1 MLNKSLNRYKDTNGL
16 LCIAYSNKYIGVDW
30 KQVFFNNVSDTNAY
44 INEIGTTGNT
54 YIGIGTYGKTIKKN
68 KRNAK
73 NVLELTAH
81 YLDIDNHL
89 SPFDI
94 NKAKN
99 FERNVLRP
107 LYNNVIPEPSQ
118 VVFTGRGVQVFF
130 NLKHATDTKK
140 FKLVQTALC
149 ETIQKEITKKEVLT
163 NVYGLDIDSKVNDF
177 ARVLRVANTLNTEAK
192 CFSEV
197 IYESDKAYTQNS
209 FIEGYPNLQFKDK
222 GKTYNLGAF
231 KSVVYED
238 LAKATD
244 NKLKFF
250 KAYRVGYTADTINM
264 YRRKDLI
271 KLIELRNAKNYT
283 QGYRNTL
290 IAIMLQLLK
299 TYLTDSQEI
308 YNKLLDINQM
318 FKEPLEDTEILNWC
332 KSAQF
337 KDTIYFKTQTII
349 DKLGITEEEQQA
361 LKCLISKKTSNKR
374 HYEKN
379 KDFIKAKQKA
389 RYSDLKTAKRQAKEE
404 KQEKRLNKILK
415 LIAKGYT
422 QKEIAKKLKVTDRTI
437 RNILKNEVAKW

>member
-16 LCIAYSNKYIGVDW
+16 LRICYSNKYIGIDW
-30 KQVFFNNVSDTNAY
+30 KPNFFTDLDSANAC
-44 INEIGTTGNT
+44 INEIGKTCNT
-54 YIGIGTYGKTIKKN
+54 YVGIATYGATIKKN
-68 KRNAK
+68 KGSAK
-73 NVLELTAH
+73 NVLEITAH

-94 NKAKN
+94 NKAKS

-118 VVFTGRGVQVFF
+118 VLFTGRGVQVFF

-140 FKLVQTALC
+140 FVIVQKALC
-149 ETIQKEITKKEVLT
+149 DTVQKEIAKKDVLT
-163 NVYGLDIDSKVNDF
+163 NVYGLKVDNLTDS
-177 ARVLRVANTLNTEAK
+177 ARVLRVADTINTEAK

-197 IYESDKAYTQNS
+197 IYESDKTYTQNS
-209 FIEGYPNLQFKDK
+209 FIEGYPNLQFSDK
-222 GKTYNLGAF
+222 GKTYNLGTF
-231 KSVVYED
+231 KTVIYED

-250 KAYRVGYTADTINM
+250 KAYRNTYTADTINM

-290 IAIMLQLLK
+290 IAIMLQLYK

-308 YNKLLDINQM
+308 YNKLLDINTM
-318 FKEPLEDTEILNWC
+318 FKEPLNDTEILNWC

-349 DKLGITEEEQQA
+349 NKLGITEEEQQA
-361 LKCLISKKTSNKR
+361 LKCLISKKISNAR

-379 KDFIKAKQKA
+379 KEFIKAKQKA
-389 RYSDLKTAKRQAKEE
+389 RYSDLKTAKKQAKEE
-404 KQEKRLNKILK
+404 KQEKRLKKILK
-415 LIAKGYT
+415 LIEKGYT

-437 RNILKNEVAKW
+437 RNILKSEVTKW

>member
-1 MLNKSLNRYKDTNGL
+1 MLNKSLNRYEDANGL
-16 LCIAYSNKYIGVDW
+16 LRICYSNKYIGIDW
-30 KQVFFNNVSDTNAY
+30 KPEFFNDLDSANAF
-44 INEIGTTGNT
+44 INEIGKTCNT
-54 YIGIGTYGKTIKKN
+54 YVGIATYGATIKKN
-68 KRNAK
+68 KGSAK
-73 NVLELTAH
+73 NVLEITAH

-94 NKAKN
+94 NKAKS

-118 VVFTGRGVQVFF
+118 VLFTGRGVQVFF

-140 FKLVQTALC
+140 FVIVQKALC
-149 ETIQKEITKKEVLT
+149 DTVQKEIAKKDVLT
-163 NVYGLDIDSKVNDF
+163 NVYGLKVDNLTDS
-177 ARVLRVANTLNTEAK
+177 ARVLRVADTINTEAK

-197 IYESDKAYTQNS
+197 IYESDKTYTQNS
-209 FIEGYPNLQFKDK
+209 FIEGYPNLQFNDK
-222 GKTYNLGAF
+222 GKTYNLGTF
-231 KSVVYED
+231 KTVIYED

-250 KAYRVGYTADTINM
+250 KAYRNTYTADAINM

-290 IAIMLQLLK
+290 IAIMLQLYK

-308 YNKLLDINQM
+308 YNKLLDINMM
-318 FKEPLEDTEILNWC
+318 FKEPLSDTEILNWC

-349 DKLGITEEEQQA
+349 NKLGITEEEQQA

-379 KDFIKAKQKA
+379 KEFIKAKQKA
-389 RYSDLKTAKRQAKEE
+389 RYSGLKTAKEQAKEE
-404 KQEKRLNKILK
+404 KQEKRLKKILK
-415 LIAKGYT
+415 LIEKGYT

-437 RNILKNEVAKW
+437 RNILKSEVTKW